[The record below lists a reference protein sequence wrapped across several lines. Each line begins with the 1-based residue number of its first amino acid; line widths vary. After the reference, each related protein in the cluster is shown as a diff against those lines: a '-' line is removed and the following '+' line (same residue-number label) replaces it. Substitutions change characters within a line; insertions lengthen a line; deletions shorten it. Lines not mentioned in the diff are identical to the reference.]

1 MLENLITKTNKFD
14 SSQVD
19 HDFINNTKT
28 YFSIYNN
35 KVQKPFHKF
44 WFTLSNTKFKN
55 EYQDFKVLRFG
66 LNHKSKEVID
76 FINFIKELTK
86 YLTSIF
92 SKHFSNI
99 NIEYPWK
106 EFENYPY
113 LLSIFFNEDTIILDD
128 DKNEIDKDILDYTK
142 TYNILFEIKNIKI
155 VKIVLDNKD
164 CFQLKF
170 TLCMLMIQQE
180 PEIDLKSYLLGSIK
194 LKSNNHNDS
203 NHDDNI
209 NEHQNNFKT
218 ICNRPVLPF
227 LKDVSN
233 GPKGL
238 NKVDKDNIK
247 TNKLINLDELLSIKS
262 SLKKVVYDDK
272 NISLGKTQVKS
283 HDDSEDEISE
293 LGNTFL
299 DQKKKLKKTI
309 TEEKT
314 LLNHIKETSKKDKK
328 KKKKEKN
335 IKNESFELENKLQN
349 KLEDDLEKELEN
361 LSDHKDKKNKKDKKK
376 NKKDKKKNNSQLEID
391 ELEKELE
398 QFS

>member
-155 VKIVLDNKD
+155 VKIL
-164 CFQLKF
+164 FSHF
-170 TLCMLMIQQE
+170 
-180 PEIDLKSYLLGSIK
+180 IK
-194 LKSNNHNDS
+194 IHC
-203 NHDDNI
+203 HFI
-209 NEHQNNFKT
+209 N
-218 ICNRPVLPF
+218 CC
-227 LKDVSN
+227 
-233 GPKGL
+233 
-238 NKVDKDNIK
+238 
-247 TNKLINLDELLSIKS
+247 
-262 SLKKVVYDDK
+262 
-272 NISLGKTQVKS
+272 
-283 HDDSEDEISE
+283 
-293 LGNTFL
+293 
-299 DQKKKLKKTI
+299 
-309 TEEKT
+309 
-314 LLNHIKETSKKDKK
+314 
-328 KKKKEKN
+328 
-335 IKNESFELENKLQN
+335 
-349 KLEDDLEKELEN
+349 
-361 LSDHKDKKNKKDKKK
+361 
-376 NKKDKKKNNSQLEID
+376 
-391 ELEKELE
+391 
-398 QFS
+398 